1 MSPDTEW
8 SRFRTNAA
16 GRYRVTPLIG
26 VMHRDGG
33 REPAQVSLGQWCL
46 THWSVRMSCVI
57 PCSRCWKNIQIR
69 IPPWALS
76 YWGDVVDDLQ
86 HCGCFRWWI
95 QSGDTSSPL
104 SRLSIYHLFRL
115 GTASPNLTFFVPK
128 SLSLGHTFVFL
139 YQHIN
144 THSVRSRRCLGF
156 YHVSTAGGLLQ
167 KVIIT
172 KERGVELPSDC
183 GMREPWRKF

>member
-1 MSPDTEW
+1 
-8 SRFRTNAA
+8 
-16 GRYRVTPLIG
+16 
-26 VMHRDGG
+26 
-33 REPAQVSLGQWCL
+33 
-46 THWSVRMSCVI
+46 MSCVI
-57 PCSRCWKNIQIR
+57 LCSRCWKNIQIR

-76 YWGDVVDDLQ
+76 YWGNVVDDLQ

-115 GTASPNLTFFVPK
+115 GTESPNLTFFVPE

-156 YHVSTAGGLLQ
+156 YHVNAAGGLLKKSNYHERTRSGVAVRLQ
-167 KVIIT
+167 YEGTMKKVLIILRLSPA
-172 KERGVELPSDC
+172 KSIPSC
-183 GMREPWRKF
+183 VRAVSAKTAYVLWVLNCTAH